1 MDRQTTVRQSGRNQR
16 DVGVA
21 IVCTVLFGF
30 SGNLSAM
37 QQVDT
42 PPRAAGLCIACHGI
56 NGNSFKPNYPKLAGQ
71 PSIYLIQQLTDF
83 QEGRRKD
90 PNMSVIAAGLSRNDI
105 IGVASFFSRQNW
117 PSKNLASSQEEASA
131 EVKQAAAAT
140 APCLVCHQ
148 SHFVLP
154 NQPPHIT
161 GQLYS
166 YLVKQLRDFRSARR
180 VDEGRVMVRISASLT
195 DSDITNIA
203 AYLEGL
209 PR

>member
-1 MDRQTTVRQSGRNQR
+1 MHKQTTVRQSGRNQH

-21 IVCTVLFGF
+21 IVCTVLFGL
-30 SGNLSAM
+30 SGNLSAE
-37 QQVDT
+37 QQVDA

-71 PSIYLIQQLTDF
+71 PGNYLIQQLTDF

-90 PNMSVIAAGLSRNDI
+90 PNMSVIAASLSRSDI

-117 PSKNLASSQEEASA
+117 PSGDLAFSQEEASG
-131 EVKQAAAAT
+131 EVKRAQAAT
-140 APCLVCHQ
+140 VPCLVCHQ
-148 SHFVLP
+148 SHFDLP
-154 NQPPHIT
+154 NQPPHIA
-161 GQLYS
+161 GQMYS
-166 YLVKQLRDFRSARR
+166 YLVKQLRDFRSGRR

-195 DSDITNIA
+195 DAGITNIA